1 MATVLIIDDNPDV
14 GKALSLLLDLQGI
27 DSLVAESPAEGLESL
42 QAGSVDLV
50 IQDMNFREDTTSG
63 KEGIRLFED
72 IRKLDSGMPVILLT
86 AWTRLDTAVELMK
99 AGAADYLGK
108 PWDDDKLLVSVKN
121 LLEVRALRQE
131 NRRLKNHR
139 HERREKLARQ
149 FDLCGTVYESDAMHS
164 VLTLAT
170 QVAHAEVPVLITGA
184 NGTGKDKVAQ
194 VIQAN
199 SSCREGP
206 FVTVN
211 MGALPRDLM
220 EAELFGATAG
230 AFTGAQKNRIGRF
243 EAADGG
249 TIFLDE
255 IGNLSLE
262 GQMKLLRVL
271 QTGEFERLG
280 SSRTQRAK
288 VRVISATNSD
298 LKESIKTGE
307 FREDLYYRLNVI
319 QIDVPPLAER
329 RDDILPLANY
339 FLGSGHRLSGGA
351 RRALSAYSWPGNIR
365 ELQNMISRA
374 RLLASS
380 PEISATDLGLGPDE
394 ANPEAEPAPDKNAI
408 EAAIN
413 QAKGN
418 ISEAARL
425 VGMSRQSLYRR
436 MSKFGLKL

>member
-27 DSLVAESPAEGLESL
+27 DSEVAESPADGLDIIRS
-42 QAGSVDLV
+42 QQIDLV
-50 IQDMNFREDTTSG
+50 IQDMNFQEDTTSG
-63 KEGIRLFED
+63 KEGVRLFED
-72 IRKLDSGMPVILLT
+72 IRKLDPGLPVILLT
-86 AWTRLDTAVELMK
+86 AWTHVDTAVELMK

-108 PWDDDKLLVSVKN
+108 PWDDDKLLVSVQN
-121 LLEVRALRQE
+121 LLEMNALRLE
-131 NRRLKNHR
+131 NRRLKSHR
-139 HERREKLARQ
+139 HKRREKLAQQ
-149 FDLCGTVYESDAMHS
+149 FDLCGTIYESDAMHS

-199 SSCREGP
+199 SSCSDGP

-211 MGALPRDLM
+211 MGALPKDLM

-243 EAADGG
+243 ESADCG

-280 SSRTQRAK
+280 SSRTQTAR

-298 LKESIKTGE
+298 LIEAISAGE
-307 FREDLYYRLNVI
+307 FREDLFYRLNVI

-329 RDDILPLANY
+329 RDDILPLAVH
-339 FLGSGHRLSGGA
+339 FLGPDHTLSAPA
-351 RRALSAYSWPGNIR
+351 RRALLKHSWPGNIR

-374 RLLASS
+374 RLLSGSA
-380 PEISATDLGLGPDE
+380 EISIADLGLEDDDV
-394 ANPEAEPAPDKNAI
+394 AESESTPDKTAI
-408 EAAIN
+408 EAAIT